1 MTVTD
6 SIISQ
11 TLLVENF
18 NYSTGSALTAN
29 GWTAHSVAGNNPVL
43 TCSPG
48 LIYPGY
54 PSSNIGLAAALSND
68 GEDVNK
74 TFTQIT
80 TGNVYC
86 AFLVKAGSVT
96 NDYFLHLSNS
106 AISSN
111 RARVYMKGTGTSFSF
126 GLSKGA
132 ETVIYTPGSTYS
144 TATTYLLIMKYII
157 VDGTTNDMVSLYI
170 LTGSIPATE
179 PSVPSIGPVNDAG
192 QSDLSNV
199 AAVALRQYSG
209 SQNIVIDGIRVA
221 QKWEDAVS
229 ITTGGASLSIRNVPY
244 IYPNPVINK
253 LTIENRSDAELIEIR
268 DLSGRV
274 CFSIRKG
281 LGEMDNLD
289 VSSLKRGIYFVRITS
304 LSGTKTIKLIKE

>member
-1 MTVTD
+1 
-6 SIISQ
+6 
-11 TLLVENF
+11 
-18 NYSTGSALTAN
+18 
-29 GWTAHSVAGNNPVL
+29 
-43 TCSPG
+43 
-48 LIYPGY
+48 
-54 PSSNIGLAAALSND
+54 
-68 GEDVNK
+68 
-74 TFTQIT
+74 
-80 TGNVYC
+80 
-86 AFLVKAGSVT
+86 
-96 NDYFLHLSNS
+96 
-106 AISSN
+106 
-111 RARVYMKGTGTSFSF
+111 MKGTGTSFSF

-132 ETVIYTPGSTYS
+132 ETVIYTTGSTYS
-144 TATTYLLIMKYII
+144 ISTTYLLIMKYII

-179 PSVPSIGPVNDAG
+179 PPVPSIGPVSDAG

-229 ITTGGASLSIRNVPY
+229 ITTGIASLSIKNVPY

-274 CFSIRKG
+274 CFSIRRG
-281 LGEMDNLD
+281 LGKMDNLD

-304 LSGTKTIKLIKE
+304 ISGTKTIKLIKE